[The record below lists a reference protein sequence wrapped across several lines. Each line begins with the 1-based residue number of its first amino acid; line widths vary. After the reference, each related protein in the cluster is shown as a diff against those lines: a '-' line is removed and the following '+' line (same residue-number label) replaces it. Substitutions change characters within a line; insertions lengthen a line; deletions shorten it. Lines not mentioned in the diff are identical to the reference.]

1 MTRVAVVA
9 VVAVVVAVVVVRVL
23 LLLLLLLLLPLLF
36 LARLSLLRAYGRV
49 ERETVRARAAQQA
62 RRRAVGGADERT

>member
-9 VVAVVVAVVVVRVL
+9 VVAVVVAVVVVRV

-49 ERETVRARAAQQA
+49 ERETVCARAAQQA